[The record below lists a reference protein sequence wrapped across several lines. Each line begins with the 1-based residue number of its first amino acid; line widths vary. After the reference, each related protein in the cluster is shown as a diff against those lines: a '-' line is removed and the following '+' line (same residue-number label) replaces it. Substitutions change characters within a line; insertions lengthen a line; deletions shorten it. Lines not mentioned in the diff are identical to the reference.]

1 MNIEISLVL
10 SSSVL
15 ITAVISIVSFAVR
28 LTKME
33 NNIASNTQSLLC
45 VNNKI
50 DILESSDVNNR
61 IALGEIKTELANISE
76 IQIRILNNLEGKK

>member
-1 MNIEISLVL
+1 MNIEISLVV

-28 LTKME
+28 LTKMQ
-33 NNIASNTQSLLC
+33 NSISSNIQSLIC
-45 VNNKI
+45 INSKI
-50 DILESSDVNNR
+50 DVLETSDVNNR

-76 IQIRILNNLEGKK
+76 MQVRILDKLEDKK